1 MRSKNKIIMANKNKT
16 EDQFAQIEETLSK
29 TEQFIE
35 ENQKSLMTIIG
46 AIVGIVA
53 LFSVYQNFYIEPME
67 KEAQAEM
74 YMAELYFQKDSF
86 NLALNGDGQYLG
98 FLDIADD
105 YSSTNVGQ
113 LANYYAGLSYLH
125 TADYDNAIE
134 YLGDF
139 SSDDIILS
147 SLALGCKGDAY
158 MELGDID
165 AALDAYADA
174 VNNSANDFTAPRY
187 MMKQAMI
194 YTSIGDNNKALDLFK
209 AIQSD
214 YKTSREANG
223 IEKYIARVE
232 KS

>member
-1 MRSKNKIIMANKNKT
+1 MANKNKT

-98 FLDIADD
+98 FLDIAND

-134 YLGDF
+134 YLDDF

-147 SLALGCKGDAY
+147 SLALGCIGDAY
-158 MELGDID
+158 MELGDTD

-232 KS
+232 NS

>member
-35 ENQKSLMTIIG
+35 ENQKILMTIIG

-98 FLDIADD
+98 FLDIAND

-113 LANYYAGLSYLH
+113 LANYYSGLSYLN
-125 TADYDNAIE
+125 TADYDKAIE
-134 YLGDF
+134 YLDDF
-139 SSDDIILS
+139 SSEDIILS
-147 SLALGCKGDAY
+147 SLALGCIGDAY
-158 MELGDID
+158 MELGDTD

-174 VNNSANDFTAPRY
+174 VNNSTNDFTAPRY

-214 YKTSREANG
+214 YKTSREASG

-232 KS
+232 NS

>member
-1 MRSKNKIIMANKNKT
+1 MANKNKT

-147 SLALGCKGDAY
+147 SLALGCMGDAY
-158 MELGDID
+158 MELGDTE

-194 YTSIGDNNKALDLFK
+194 YTSNGDNNKALDLFK

-232 KS
+232 NS

>member
-1 MRSKNKIIMANKNKT
+1 MANKNKT

-147 SLALGCKGDAY
+147 SLALGCMGDAY
-158 MELGDID
+158 MELGDTD

-214 YKTSREANG
+214 YKTAREANG

-232 KS
+232 NS

>member
-1 MRSKNKIIMANKNKT
+1 MANKNKT

-74 YMAELYFQKDSF
+74 YMAEIYFQKDSF

-125 TADYDNAIE
+125 TADYDNAIK

-147 SLALGCKGDAY
+147 SLALGCMGDAY
-158 MELGDID
+158 IELGDTD

-194 YTSIGDNNKALDLFK
+194 YTSNGDNSKALDLFK
-209 AIQSD
+209 AIKSN
-214 YKTSREANG
+214 YKNSREANG

-232 KS
+232 NS

>member
-35 ENQKSLMTIIG
+35 ENQKSLMYIIG

-98 FLDIADD
+98 FLDIAND

-147 SLALGCKGDAY
+147 SLALGCMGDAY
-158 MELGDID
+158 IELGDTD

-194 YTSIGDNNKALDLFK
+194 YTSNGDNSKALDLFK
-209 AIQSD
+209 AIKSN
-214 YKTSREANG
+214 YKNSREANG

-232 KS
+232 NS

>member
-1 MRSKNKIIMANKNKT
+1 MANRNKT
-16 EDQFAQIEETLSK
+16 EDQFAQIEETLTR

-35 ENQKSLMTIIG
+35 ENQKSLMTIVG

-53 LFSVYQNFYIEPME
+53 LFSVYQNFYIAPME
-67 KEAQAEM
+67 EEAQAEM

-113 LANYYAGLSYLH
+113 LANYYAGLCYLN
-125 TADYDNAIE
+125 TADFDNAIE

-139 SSDDIILS
+139 SSDDIVLS
-147 SLALGCKGDAY
+147 SLALGCMGDAY
-158 MELGDID
+158 MELGDVD
-165 AALDAYADA
+165 AALDAYASA
-174 VNNSANDFTAPRY
+174 VSNSSNDFTAPRY
-187 MMKQAMI
+187 MMKQALI
-194 YTSIGDNNKALDLFK
+194 HDANGDSDKALNLYK
-209 AIQSD
+209 SIKND

-223 IEKYIARVE
+223 IEKYIAKVE
-232 KS
+232 NS

>member
-1 MRSKNKIIMANKNKT
+1 MANKNKT

-35 ENQKSLMTIIG
+35 ENQKSIMTIIG

-98 FLDIADD
+98 FLDIAND

-147 SLALGCKGDAY
+147 SLALGCIGDAY
-158 MELGDID
+158 MELGDTD

-232 KS
+232 NS

>member
-1 MRSKNKIIMANKNKT
+1 MANKNKT

-46 AIVGIVA
+46 AIVGVVA

-147 SLALGCKGDAY
+147 SLALGCIGDAY
-158 MELGDID
+158 MELGDTD

>member
-1 MRSKNKIIMANKNKT
+1 MANKNKT

-46 AIVGIVA
+46 AIVGVVA

-147 SLALGCKGDAY
+147 SLSLGCIGDAY
-158 MELGDID
+158 MELGDTD

-232 KS
+232 NS

>member
-1 MRSKNKIIMANKNKT
+1 LRSKNKIIMANKNKT

-35 ENQKSLMTIIG
+35 ENQKSLMYIIG

-67 KEAQAEM
+67 KEAQVEM

-98 FLDIADD
+98 FLDIAND

-147 SLALGCKGDAY
+147 SLALGCIGDAY
-158 MELGDID
+158 MELGDTD

-232 KS
+232 NS

>member
-1 MRSKNKIIMANKNKT
+1 MANKNKT

-125 TADYDNAIE
+125 TADYDNAIK

-147 SLALGCKGDAY
+147 SLALGCIGDAY
-158 MELGDID
+158 MELGDTD

-194 YTSIGDNNKALDLFK
+194 YTSNGDNNKALDLFK

-232 KS
+232 NS

>member
-1 MRSKNKIIMANKNKT
+1 MANKNKT

-35 ENQKSLMTIIG
+35 ENQKILMTIIG

-98 FLDIADD
+98 FLDIAND

-113 LANYYAGLSYLH
+113 LANYYSGLSYLN
-125 TADYDNAIE
+125 TADYDKAIE
-134 YLGDF
+134 YLDDF

-147 SLALGCKGDAY
+147 SLALGCMGDAY
-158 MELGDID
+158 MELGDTD
-165 AALDAYADA
+165 AALNAYADA

-194 YTSIGDNNKALDLFK
+194 YTSNGDNNKALDLFK

-223 IEKYIARVE
+223 IEKYIARVD
-232 KS
+232 

>member
-1 MRSKNKIIMANKNKT
+1 MANKNKT

-147 SLALGCKGDAY
+147 SLALGCIGDAY
-158 MELGDID
+158 MELGDTD

-194 YTSIGDNNKALDLFK
+194 YTSNGDNNKALDLFK

-232 KS
+232 NS

>member
-1 MRSKNKIIMANKNKT
+1 MANKNKT
-16 EDQFAQIEETLSK
+16 EDQFAQIEETLTR

-35 ENQKSLMTIIG
+35 ENQKSLMTIVG

-53 LFSVYQNFYIEPME
+53 LFSVYQNFYIAPME
-67 KEAQAEM
+67 EEAQAEM

-98 FLDIADD
+98 FLDVSDD

-113 LANYYAGLSYLH
+113 LANYYAGLCYLN
-125 TADYDNAIE
+125 TADFDNAIE

-147 SLALGCKGDAY
+147 SLALGCMGDAY

-165 AALDAYADA
+165 EALDAYASA
-174 VNNSANDFTAPRY
+174 VSNSSNDFTAPRY
-187 MMKQAMI
+187 MMKQALI
-194 YTSIGDNNKALDLFK
+194 HDANGDSDKALNLYK
-209 AIQSD
+209 SIKND

-223 IEKYIARVE
+223 IEKYIAKVE
-232 KS
+232 NS

>member
-1 MRSKNKIIMANKNKT
+1 MANKNKT

-125 TADYDNAIE
+125 TADYDNAIK

-139 SSDDIILS
+139 SSDDIVLS
-147 SLALGCKGDAY
+147 SLALGCMGDAY
-158 MELGDID
+158 IELGDTD

-194 YTSIGDNNKALDLFK
+194 YTSNGDNSKALDLFK
-209 AIQSD
+209 AIKSN
-214 YKTSREANG
+214 YKNSREANG

-232 KS
+232 NS

>member
-1 MRSKNKIIMANKNKT
+1 MANKNKT

-35 ENQKSLMTIIG
+35 ENQKSLMNIIG

-147 SLALGCKGDAY
+147 SLALGCIGDAY
-158 MELGDID
+158 MELGDTD

-214 YKTSREANG
+214 YKTAREANG

-232 KS
+232 NS

>member
-1 MRSKNKIIMANKNKT
+1 MANKNKT

-46 AIVGIVA
+46 AIVGVVA
-53 LFSVYQNFYIEPME
+53 LFIVYQNFYIEPME

-98 FLDIADD
+98 FLDIAND

-134 YLGDF
+134 NLGDF

-147 SLALGCKGDAY
+147 SLALGCIGDAY
-158 MELGDID
+158 IELGDTD

-214 YKTSREANG
+214 YKTSREGNG
-223 IEKYIARVE
+223 IEKYIARAE
-232 KS
+232 NSL

>member
-1 MRSKNKIIMANKNKT
+1 MANKNKS

-46 AIVGIVA
+46 VIVGIIA
-53 LFSVYQNFYIEPME
+53 LFSVYQNFYIKPME

-147 SLALGCKGDAY
+147 SLALGCMGDAY
-158 MELGDID
+158 MELGDTD
-165 AALDAYADA
+165 AALDAYSDA
-174 VNNSANDFTAPRY
+174 VNNSANDFTSPRY

-194 YTSIGDNNKALDLFK
+194 YTSNGDNNKALDLFK

-232 KS
+232 KR